1 MTGKKLTF
9 LTSATLPLHHPPCV
23 HHMMNE
29 TRPFPTFHCS
39 STSVYY
45 WIVKRGDLGMRQS
58 HTCTSILS
66 YLPQRWLAMKYNA
79 SSFGTLSMESTILD
93 PSKLWNQFIQCKLIP
108 QSAHSLIPSLSCC
121 QTTFSFMP
129 KLQTVITFT
138 LPLPMTQYIY
148 CQSQAIQPVIKY
160 H

>member
-1 MTGKKLTF
+1 MTGKKLTP
-9 LTSATLPLHHPPCV
+9 LTSATLPLHTSSTI

-45 WIVKRGDLGMRQS
+45 WIVKRGGLGTRQS

-79 SSFGTLSMESTILD
+79 SSFGILSMESTILD
-93 PSKLWNQFIQCKLIP
+93 PSKLWNQFIQCKLIL
-108 QSAHSLIPSLSCC
+108 QSAHSLIPSLSW
-121 QTTFSFMP
+121 TTFSFMP
-129 KLQTVITFT
+129 KLQTMITFT

-148 CQSQAIQPVIKY
+148 CQSQAIQQL
-160 H
+160 